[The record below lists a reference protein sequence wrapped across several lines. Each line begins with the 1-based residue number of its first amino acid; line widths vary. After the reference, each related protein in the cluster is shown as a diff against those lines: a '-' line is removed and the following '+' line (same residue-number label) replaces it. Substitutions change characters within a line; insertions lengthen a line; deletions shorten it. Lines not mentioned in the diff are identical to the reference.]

1 MEKPQRFDRK
11 LVFENGREF
20 LGAGFGSPRE
30 ALCQCSFDTAMIG
43 YQPLMYSCLISG
55 LEAAWEGMEL

>member
-1 MEKPQRFDRK
+1 MEKTQRFDRK

-30 ALCQCSFDTAMIG
+30 ALYQCSFDTRRSSAIRPAPG
-43 YQPLMYSCLISG
+43 KL
-55 LEAAWEGMEL
+55 W